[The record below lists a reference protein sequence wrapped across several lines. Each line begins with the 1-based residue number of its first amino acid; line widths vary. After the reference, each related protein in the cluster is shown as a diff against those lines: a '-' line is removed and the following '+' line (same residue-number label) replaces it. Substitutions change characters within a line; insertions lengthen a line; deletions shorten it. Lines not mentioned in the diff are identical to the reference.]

1 MEKELLAVK
10 GLSVSVEDKPILDH
24 VNLEIG
30 TGEIHVLMGPNGT
43 GKSTLGYTLMGS
55 PRYHVT
61 EGQIMFKGKDRQRA
75 RQAGH
80 VSVLPGAARSA
91 GRDAGRVYPQ
101 RGRAANRQPPAPVEL
116 QKGA

>member
-30 TGEIHVLMGPNGT
+30 TGETHVLMGPNGT

-61 EGQIMFKGKDRQRA
+61 TSAPSWACFCPFRRRSKCRA
-75 RQAGH
+75 
-80 VSVLPGAARSA
+80 
-91 GRDAGRVYPQ
+91 
-101 RGRAANRQPPAPVEL
+101 
-116 QKGA
+116 

>member
-30 TGEIHVLMGPNGT
+30 TGETHVLMGPNGT

-61 EGQIMFKGKDRQRA
+61 EGQIMFKGKDMP
-75 RQAGH
+75 
-80 VSVLPGAARSA
+80 SLARSL
-91 GRDAGRVYPQ
+91 
-101 RGRAANRQPPAPVEL
+101 AAICVMSFPLNMIWPSVT
-116 QKGA
+116 